1 MQIKISI
8 FVTLLEKVGVT
19 NGNCHT
25 YAKIFF
31 FKVNYIRK
39 YKLKNTGGI
48 GKVKYCVHV
57 LPKGRQGA
65 EVMS

>member
-1 MQIKISI
+1 MET
-8 FVTLLEKVGVT
+8 VT
-19 NGNCHT
+19 HMP
-25 YAKIFF
+25 
-31 FKVNYIRK
+31 KVNYIRK